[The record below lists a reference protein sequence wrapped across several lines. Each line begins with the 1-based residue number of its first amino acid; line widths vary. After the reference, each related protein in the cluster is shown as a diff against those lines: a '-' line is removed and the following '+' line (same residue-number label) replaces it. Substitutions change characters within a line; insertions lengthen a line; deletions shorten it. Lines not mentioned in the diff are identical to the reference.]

1 MGKYNGILCEHCK
14 KAFTNDDD
22 IVVCP
27 VCGAPHH
34 RDCYNELGHCALKD
48 SHSADFEWKPT
59 YAENHAPADRQS
71 DSVICPNCNSAN
83 LPGSRYCC
91 MCQHPLDNAQNNRS
105 DYGNYSYNNDYDRQ
119 TAREYEQ
126 SAFSINGVDSNELIA
141 YTGEGFHY
149 YIRQFKMI
157 ARSKYGLTWNWGAL
171 IFGGLYFLYRKM
183 YKIAALLFAFHL
195 LTILPTLLCFFGETD
210 ASMELMGGIT
220 VFYNSQLLQQIS
232 PFAFF
237 FDHVGRILNI
247 SLALFANKFYLKNA
261 IENITRY
268 KENYSESRDTQ
279 EYYDG
284 LYYLGKPS
292 IIPVILVMGLLF
304 LFYSYCGTLM
314 TYTMN

>member
-1 MGKYNGILCEHCK
+1 
-14 KAFTNDDD
+14 
-22 IVVCP
+22 
-27 VCGAPHH
+27 
-34 RDCYNELGHCALKD
+34 
-48 SHSADFEWKPT
+48 
-59 YAENHAPADRQS
+59 
-71 DSVICPNCNSAN
+71 
-83 LPGSRYCC
+83 
-91 MCQHPLDNAQNNRS
+91 
-105 DYGNYSYNNDYDRQ
+105 
-119 TAREYEQ
+119 
-126 SAFSINGVDSNELIA
+126 
-141 YTGEGFHY
+141 

-220 VFYNSQLLQQIS
+220 VFYNSQLLQQVS

-247 SLALFANKFYLKNA
+247 CLALFANKFYLKNA

-268 KENYSESRDTQ
+268 KENYSESHDTQ